1 MPYATTDIHDVRN
14 DDDHADEFSFPPLL
28 TVAIAAG
35 TSLLGWTGIVMG
47 IRAILM

>member
-1 MPYATTDIHDVRN
+1 MPYATSDIHDVRN
-14 DDDHADEFSFPPLL
+14 DDHTDEFTFSPLL